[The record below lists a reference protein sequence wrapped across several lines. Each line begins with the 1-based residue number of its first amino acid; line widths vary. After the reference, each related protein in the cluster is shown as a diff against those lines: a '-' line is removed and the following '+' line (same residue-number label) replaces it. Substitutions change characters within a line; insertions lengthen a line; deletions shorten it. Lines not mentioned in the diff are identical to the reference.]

1 MLFAPEDQV
10 YGVPAAVAREAV
22 RIVESVQ
29 WCSAGVL
36 ARELRIDITASR
48 CLLQALESDGRLTR
62 YPGMLPSGHDGAW
75 LPGEEASEEP
85 LVLWHLRYPEGKA
98 LAKARI
104 GPAVPRSVAES
115 LLAEFLDRIRS
126 ANNDPAGSHVIERVT
141 LFGSLTDP
149 GRRRSAISTSWS
161 TPEGAPEAPARKKR
175 AMSRPLKGR
184 GSVAGGCPEEEAAGL
199 RMGLEGLLR
208 AGDERIDAS
217 VIDESSDDPRPLPD
231 GAVEIE
237 VFRREVP
244 PSGTIG

>member
-10 YGVPAAVAREAV
+10 CGVPAAVAREAV

-85 LVLWHLRYPEGKA
+85 LVLWHLRYPDGKA

-104 GPAVPRSVAES
+104 GPAVTRSVAES
-115 LLAEFLDRIRS
+115 LLAGFLDRVRA

-149 GRRRSAISTSWS
+149 GRQEVGDIDLLVYARRRTR
-161 TPEGAPEAPARKKR
+161 GASPQEARDEPASSGAGKR
-175 AMSRPLKGR
+175 GR
-184 GSVAGGCPEEEAAGL
+184 WLSQDGAAGL

-244 PSGTIG
+244 PSGSIG